1 MNVTQF
7 LSGQGVQYQTLP
19 HRPTFDAQRMA
30 QAVHVKGDNVAKTV
44 ALRADGRD
52 VLAVLQATHHVDLD
66 AVRDLLGVASVDL
79 ATERELAHKFPDCEL
94 GALAAVW
101 ARSTE
106 CGRWSTARW
115 PATKRSCSKGTRTE
129 EAVRLRFDD
138 YVRLEHPMV
147 ASFTHCG

>member
-1 MNVTQF
+1 MNVTQY
-7 LSGQGVQYQTLP
+7 LSDQGVQYQTLP

-44 ALRADGRD
+44 VLRADGRD

-66 AVRDLLGVASVDL
+66 SVRDLLGAASVDL
-79 ATERELAHKFPDCEL
+79 ATERELSDKFPDCEL
-94 GALAAVW
+94 GALPPFG
-101 ARSTE
+101 SQY
-106 CGRWSTARW
+106 GM
-115 PATKRSCSKGTRTE
+115 RTLVDSSLAGDEEIVFEGNTHE

>member
-7 LSGQGVQYQTLP
+7 LSGQGVQYKTLL

-30 QAVHVKGDNVAKTV
+30 QAVHINGNYVAKTV
-44 ALRADGRD
+44 VLRADGRD

-66 AVRDLLGVASVDL
+66 AVRDLLGAASIDL
-79 ATERELAHKFPDCEL
+79 ASEREFSDKFPDCQL
-94 GALAAVW
+94 GALPPFG
-101 ARSTE
+101 SQY
-106 CGRWSTARW
+106 GM
-115 PATKRSCSKGTRTE
+115 RTLVDSSLAGDEEIVFEGNTHE

-147 ASFTHCG
+147 ASFTHYG